1 MIKMT
6 PQISEKIKDYSVN
19 DAGTVKSLGG
29 AAEARFLIYNLW
41 KK

>member
-1 MIKMT
+1 MT

-29 AAEARFLIYNLW
+29 AAETRFLIYNLW